1 MKEDKPQDKPQED
14 KPDEKPQ
21 DEKLEKDE
29 KPEKDE
35 PKTIIIQTPLENQV

>member
-21 DEKLEKDE
+21 DEKLEK
-29 KPEKDE
+29 PEKDE
-35 PKTIIIQTPLENQV
+35 PKTIIIQTPLEDQV

>member
-21 DEKLEKDE
+21 DEK
-29 KPEKDE
+29 PEKDE
-35 PKTIIIQTPLENQV
+35 PKTIIIQTPLEDQV

>member
-21 DEKLEKDE
+21 DDKPDE
-29 KPEKDE
+29 PKDE

>member
-21 DEKLEKDE
+21 DEK
-29 KPEKDE
+29 PEKDE

>member
-14 KPDEKPQ
+14 KP
-21 DEKLEKDE
+21 DE

>member
-14 KPDEKPQ
+14 KQDEKPQ
-21 DEKLEKDE
+21 EDKQDE